1 MPYLFPPF
9 LGIIFQPN
17 MLCFKADVA
26 DEQLLRV
33 YALKHCYD
41 ESRVFEKSK
50 GQHPHLQQVAGNCI
64 LIRKGRVKN

>member
-1 MPYLFPPF
+1 
-9 LGIIFQPN
+9 

-41 ESRVFEKSK
+41 ESRVF
-50 GQHPHLQQVAGNCI
+50 
-64 LIRKGRVKN
+64 